1 MDIVT
6 EGATVENT
14 GPSDRASEKY
24 EIVVESAPQP
34 EKALRW
40 LGFLVAGVISQGD
53 GFNPGGQRI
62 SWKNRATGET
72 VETFKRGFG
81 DDTDMV
87 GDLKGQLNKL
97 SIAEFE
103 DKWVKKS

>member
-6 EGATVENT
+6 EGATRENT
-14 GPSDRASEKY
+14 GPNDRAGEKY

-40 LGFLVAGVISQGD
+40 LGFLVAGVISQGT

-62 SWKNRATGET
+62 SFKNRATGET
-72 VETFKRGFG
+72 VETFKQGFG
-81 DDTDMV
+81 DDSDMV
-87 GDLKGQLNKL
+87 GHLMGELAQL

-103 DKWVKKS
+103 DTWVRKS